1 MVNNVV
7 LISFLRIYG
16 EVILNILFGRTNSL
30 KQLIWNQKSEWKK
43 MSLPKKIYVLF
54 LKLSLLPVFFF
65 FFFHGNF
72 FFFFFHGN
80 LFSQLD

>member
-65 FFFHGNF
+65 FF
-72 FFFFFHGN
+72 HGN